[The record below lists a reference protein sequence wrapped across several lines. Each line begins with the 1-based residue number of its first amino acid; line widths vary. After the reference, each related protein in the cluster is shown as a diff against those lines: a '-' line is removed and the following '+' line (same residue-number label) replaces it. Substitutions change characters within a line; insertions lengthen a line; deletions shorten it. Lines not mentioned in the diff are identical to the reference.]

1 MPEYRD
7 VYTRG
12 GVKTGEIREKHAP
25 NTPGDYFLHAID
37 VLRCRDGRY
46 ILQQRSLKARFYP
59 GVWDVTGGGVD
70 TGETPLQAGI
80 REAREELGLDLRPED
95 MREIHKYYADWDDG
109 TGLILY
115 VFGCAVDL
123 PEGGIRPDER
133 EVNAV
138 KLVSFEEYCDAVMW
152 NKDEA
157 FGAALRAYERVCR
170 ESDRRG

>member
-7 VYTRG
+7 VYTRA

-25 NTPGDYFLHAID
+25 SNPGDYFLHAID
-37 VLRCRDGRY
+37 ILRCRDGRY

-70 TGETPLQAGI
+70 TGETPMQAGI
-80 REAREELGLDLRPED
+80 REAWEELGLVLRPED
-95 MREIHKYYADWDDG
+95 MREIHRYYADWDDG

-115 VFGCAVDL
+115 VFGCEADL
-123 PEGGIRPDER
+123 PEGGLRPAPT

-138 KLVSFEEYCDAVMW
+138 RLVPFDEYYRAVMW

-157 FGAALRAYERVCR
+157 FGAALRAYEERFHGQA
-170 ESDRRG
+170 EG